1 MGTLIKFDDYN
12 PINIEQKAN
21 NILNF
26 LDLQNKEVAPISKI
40 CDEYNIAIDY
50 RNFDGNDIL
59 GMLSVDDIYLKKYET
74 NKVIFLNKK
83 IPVEMSRYTIAYL
96 LGNYMYVYE
105 EVYKNAKKYKY
116 VKYNADMNFSI
127 FDRACNLFAL
137 YLTMPEDK
145 FMEKF
150 EQFECEFSDANTIL
164 TELANHFLVPYEKL
178 EERSS
183 LLFDKM
189 PNKGEKIIKLKI

>member
-21 NILNF
+21 NILNS

-50 RNFDGNDIL
+50 RSFDGNDIL

-105 EVYKNAKKYKY
+105 EVYKNAKKYNTISKY
-116 VKYNADMNFSI
+116 AKY
-127 FDRACNLFAL
+127 FAL
-137 YLTMPEDK
+137 
-145 FMEKF
+145 
-150 EQFECEFSDANTIL
+150 I
-164 TELANHFLVPYEKL
+164 
-178 EERSS
+178 
-183 LLFDKM
+183 
-189 PNKGEKIIKLKI
+189 GIIKYIRNCASGSNKANAIIIENVV